1 MREVIGIETTR
12 RGTSQIGE
20 ILLLGIEEIIGRPG
34 VNAILNLAEQPVQ
47 GSIQKEERSLR
58 IGYTNVAAIVE
69 GLEKMYGPR
78 GGRGV
83 ALRAGRAGFKY
94 LLRQFGTTLGII
106 DLNYRMMPVPVRI
119 SSGLQSLAD
128 LMGRLGDEQ
137 VTIGELEHAW
147 TWTAERCPHCWQ
159 RTATEPAC
167 QFPVGMLQEFFA
179 WASSGRVY
187 SVSEIECQATG
198 ADACLFQIEKKALDS

>member
-1 MREVIGIETTR
+1 MIGIETTR

-34 VNAILNLAEQPVQ
+34 VNAILNLAEQPGQ
-47 GSIQKEERSLR
+47 GMIQEEKPSLR
-58 IGYTNVAAIVE
+58 IGSINVATITE
-69 GLEKMYGPR
+69 TLEKMYGPR

-119 SSGLQSLAD
+119 KSGLQSLAD
-128 LMGRLGDEQ
+128 LMGKLGDEQ
-137 VTIGELEHAW
+137 VTVGELEHAW

-159 RTATEPAC
+159 RTATESIC

-179 WASSGRVY
+179 WASSGRIYAIREV
-187 SVSEIECQATG
+187 ECLAAGG
-198 ADACLFQIEKKALDS
+198 AACMIQINKKALD

>member
-187 SVSEIECQATG
+187 AIREVECIAAGG
-198 ADACLFQIEKKALDS
+198 AACMIQINKKALD

>member
-1 MREVIGIETTR
+1 M
-12 RGTSQIGE
+12 
-20 ILLLGIEEIIGRPG
+20 
-34 VNAILNLAEQPVQ
+34 
-47 GSIQKEERSLR
+47 
-58 IGYTNVAAIVE
+58 AAITE

-106 DLNYRMMPVPVRI
+106 DLNYRMMPVPLRI
-119 SSGLQSLAD
+119 KSGLQSLAD
-128 LMGRLGDEQ
+128 LMGKLGDEQ

-159 RTATEPAC
+159 RSVAEPAC

-187 SVSEIECQATG
+187 AIREVECLAAGGTV
-198 ADACLFQIEKKALDS
+198 CMIQINKMALD